1 MRNFLLGLV
10 CCAAVALPAAAQ
22 QKITLSIATGPTG
35 GVYYP
40 MGGGM
45 ANILSKSV
53 PGLSATAEATA
64 AVAAVVQRNSRR
76 DNAGEG
82 LQLLQKQDWCIMSLS
97 SREPCCCGRRCY
109 SGRGLAASGAMQ
121 RCRPD
126 VGYRPP
132 GRARHRD
139 EDGVTAA

>member
-1 MRNFLLGLV
+1 MHKFLVGLIA
-10 CCAAVALPAAAQ
+10 CATLVLPASAQ

-64 AVAAVVQRNSRR
+64 GSIANLEFLLTKKAGVALRR
-76 DNAGEG
+76 
-82 LQLLQKQDWCIMSLS
+82 
-97 SREPCCCGRRCY
+97 
-109 SGRGLAASGAMQ
+109 RGG
-121 RCRPD
+121 
-126 VGYRPP
+126 
-132 GRARHRD
+132 
-139 EDGVTAA
+139 TAT